1 MTHGPFLGFGF
12 GAVAERLGPGEYEV
26 VYETDRLQVGVYV
39 LAAPEPDTQQP
50 HEWDELYFVLE
61 GRGTLDVEGQKHSL
75 EEGAAAFVAAHAA
88 HRFEHYERI
97 VLLVIFDKT

>member
-1 MTHGPFLGFGF
+1 MTDGPLSGFDF
-12 GAVAERLGPGEYEV
+12 GDVAERLGPGGYEV

-61 GRGTLDVEGQKHSL
+61 GRGMLDVEGEKHPL
-75 EEGAAAFVAAHAA
+75 EQGAAAFVAARAA
-88 HRFEHYERI
+88 HRFEDYERI
-97 VLLVIFDKT
+97 VLLVVFDKA

>member
-1 MTHGPFLGFGF
+1 MTDGPLSGFDF
-12 GAVAERLGPGEYEV
+12 GDVAERLGPGGYEV

-61 GRGTLDVEGQKHSL
+61 GRGMLDVEGEKHPL
-75 EEGAAAFVAAHAA
+75 EQGAAAFVAARAA
-88 HRFEHYERI
+88 HRFEDYERI
-97 VLLVIFDKT
+97 VLPVVFDK

>member
-1 MTHGPFLGFGF
+1 MTNGPFSGFDF
-12 GAVAERLGPGEYEV
+12 GDVAERLGRGGYEV

-61 GRGTLDVEGQKHSL
+61 GRGTLDVEGEKHPL
-75 EEGAAAFVAAHAA
+75 EEGAAAFVAARAE
-88 HRFEHYERI
+88 HRFEDYERI
-97 VLLVIFDKT
+97 ALLVVFDK

>member
-1 MTHGPFLGFGF
+1 MTDGPFLGFGF

-39 LAAPEPDTQQP
+39 PDTQQP
-50 HEWDELYFVLE
+50 HEWDELYFVLQ
-61 GRGTLDVEGQKHSL
+61 GRGTLDVEGQKRPL

-88 HRFEHYERI
+88 HRFEGYDRI